1 MGVCVSVHTVERA
14 LADEAEIERRSR
26 VDALARSLANNKG
39 ELYLHGVLARCDRVN
54 RNGRVYP
61 KPILHREVAAYVA
74 ARVRRGRAYG
84 KLEHPAATNEAEFRD
99 ADDETRA
106 CCRVVDVYWCDGDRT
121 LMGYVKILDT
131 ESGRAIRE
139 IYEGGGL
146 VGASTRSWSSLET
159 RADGKCYVD
168 DDLELLAFDLVR
180 DPATISLSANGLLTP
195 VRGAVEG
202 RGERL
207 D

>member
-74 ARVRRGRAYG
+74 ARVRRGRG
-84 KLEHPAATNEAEFRD
+84 VREVGTPGGDERRRVPGSRRRD
-99 ADDETRA
+99 A
-106 CCRVVDVYWCDGDRT
+106 RVLSSRWMCIGA
-121 LMGYVKILDT
+121 MGI
-131 ESGRAIRE
+131 GR
-139 IYEGGGL
+139 
-146 VGASTRSWSSLET
+146 
-159 RADGKCYVD
+159 
-168 DDLELLAFDLVR
+168 
-180 DPATISLSANGLLTP
+180 
-195 VRGAVEG
+195 
-202 RGERL
+202 
-207 D
+207 

>member
-1 MGVCVSVHTVERA
+1 MSVHTVERA

-74 ARVRRGRAYG
+74 ARVRRGRADG
-84 KLEHPAATNEAEFRD
+84 KLEHPAATTEAEFRG

-106 CCRVVDVYWCDGDRT
+106 CCRGGAGWSGDGARRRW
-121 LMGYVKILDT
+121 G
-131 ESGRAIRE
+131 
-139 IYEGGGL
+139 
-146 VGASTRSWSSLET
+146 
-159 RADGKCYVD
+159 
-168 DDLELLAFDLVR
+168 
-180 DPATISLSANGLLTP
+180 
-195 VRGAVEG
+195 
-202 RGERL
+202 
-207 D
+207 